1 MSKFALA
8 LKSRT
13 LWTVVVMLVFNLI
26 PHLPV
31 DQSVKDLVNGI
42 LTLLA
47 AYFHVNPSQNYNA
60 IVPNSTIID
69 GTPTGGSFG
78 MK

>member
-1 MSKFALA
+1 MTKIMLA

-13 LWTVVVMLVFNLI
+13 FWTVVVMLIVNLI

-31 DQSVKDLVNGI
+31 SQPLKDLINSI

-47 AYFHVNPSQNYNA
+47 VYFHVNPSQNYS
-60 IVPNSTIID
+60 VPN
-69 GTPTGGSFG
+69 GTYMPPQA
-78 MK
+78 